1 MTAMAGTRLYAV
13 KSPFSST
20 IIHTTAF
27 YYRLN
32 ACIVMIFATFFIL
45 VNIYGAMLLKH
56 TEINF
61 EDFNSSYLNSSADF
75 SETNNYKSELYREC
89 RIDKDIYEEYPN
101 IEVWIN
107 ITIGIVGYCLP
118 CLLTSLIDLCLICSV
133 RKSDSVGTSRNK
145 RLHNSI
151 ILVLVFSIIYLV
163 CYLPFTIVFLLLSL
177 DLNMSAEVV
186 VFVTY
191 LRYLNHVISF
201 YVYLAVGK
209 TFRKRVFAMFS
220 KKSSANSR

>member
-1 MTAMAGTRLYAV
+1 MTTMAGTRLYAI

-20 IIHTTAF
+20 ILHTASF

-32 ACIVMIFATFFIL
+32 ACIFLIFATFFISAN
-45 VNIYGAMLLKH
+45 VYGVMLLKY

-61 EDFNSSYLNSSADF
+61 ENTPNSTGLNSLAEIDISSAE
-75 SETNNYKSELYREC
+75 SRREC
-89 RIDKDIYEEYPN
+89 RIDKDIYEKQPN

-118 CLLTSLIDLCLICSV
+118 CLLTSLIDLCLIYSI
-133 RKSDSVGTSRNK
+133 RKSDSVGTTRNR
-145 RLHNSI
+145 RLHKST
-151 ILVLVFSIIYLV
+151 ILVLVFSTIYLI
-163 CYLPFTIVFLLLSL
+163 CYIPFTIVFLLLSL
-177 DLNMSAEVV
+177 DLIVSVEVV

-201 YVYLAVGK
+201 YVYLVIGK
-209 TFRKRVFAMFS
+209 TFRKNILSMF
-220 KKSSANSR
+220 KGDNAGNTR